1 MMEHF
6 TSTTHD
12 IAKEYSLKLED
23 VSDFLNVEAS
33 TIRDW
38 IKAKKLP
45 YTYVGRGLDM
55 RFRMDDVI
63 ALVLK

>member
-6 TSTTHD
+6 RSTTHD
-12 IAKEYSLKLED
+12 IAEEYSLKLED
-23 VSDFLNVEAS
+23 VSDLLNVEIS

-45 YTYVGRGLDM
+45 YTHVGRGLDM
-55 RFRMDDVI
+55 RFRMDDVM
-63 ALVLK
+63 ALLLK